1 MEEQDVASEDKTL
14 TLDTDL
20 HLPDAPIADVD
31 QSEKKISSDG
41 GHEVSSSTPQVAVES
56 VKKWKTWLLSD
67 SEVM

>member
-1 MEEQDVASEDKTL
+1 MSDYEEMQSKN
-14 TLDTDL
+14 
-20 HLPDAPIADVD
+20 PIPKFVLD

-41 GHEVSSSTPQVAVES
+41 GHKESSSTPPQAAVES